1 MNNFLLVYTGGG
13 MPETEEEQAVVMK
26 AWESWME
33 ELGDALV
40 DAGNPTG
47 PDAKTIVPDGT
58 VNEGPDGKMATGYSI
73 LKAES
78 FDRAVSLAK
87 GSPMLDGGGN
97 ITVYEIFPAM

>member
-26 AWESWME
+26 AWGDWFE
-33 ELGDALV
+33 ELGDSLV
-40 DAGNPTG
+40 DGGNPTG
-47 PDAKTIVPDGT
+47 PDAKTIVSSGV
-58 VNEGPDGKMATGYSI
+58 VNDGPDGKMATGYSI

-87 GSPMLDGGGN
+87 KSPMLDGGGN